1 MKKNIAVLASGKG
14 SNAKNICSF
23 FQNSKDVA
31 IKLICSNK
39 KNSPLFPFSK
49 ENSIGFYYLDTSVS
63 NFFDDFI
70 HHLGL
75 LNIDFIVLSGFLL
88 KIPKNLI
95 ELYENKIINIHPSLL
110 PKYGGKGMYGNN
122 IHSLVVKN
130 KEKYSGITIHFVNEE
145 YDSGA
150 IIFQYKYELKKSE
163 TAESL
168 SNEIQ
173 KIEHAFFPKI
183 ILDTIKKTEWE

>member
-23 FQNSKDVA
+23 FQNSKEVA
-31 IKLICSNK
+31 VRLICSNK
-39 KNSPLFPFSK
+39 KDSPLFSFSK
-49 ENSIGFYYLDTSVS
+49 ENNINFYYLDTSVS
-63 NFFDDFI
+63 SFFDDFI
-70 HHLGL
+70 QHLQL
-75 LNIDFIVLSGFLL
+75 MNIDFIVLSGFLL
-88 KIPKNLI
+88 KIPKNLV
-95 ELYENKIINIHPSLL
+95 ELYKNKIINIHPSLL
-110 PKYGGKGMYGNN
+110 PKYGGKGMYGHNVHN
-122 IHSLVVKN
+122 LVVDN

-150 IIFQYKYELKKSE
+150 IIFQHKYELKNSE

-168 SNEIQ
+168 ADEIQ

-183 ILDTIKKTEWE
+183 ILDTIKKTAWE

>member
-14 SNAKNICSF
+14 SNAINIHSF
-23 FQNSKDVA
+23 FQNSEEVA

-39 KNSPLFPFSK
+39 RNSPLYAFSK
-49 ENSIGFYYLDTSVS
+49 ENNIRFYYLDTSFS

-70 HHLGL
+70 QHLQL
-75 LNIDFIVLSGFLL
+75 INIDFIVLSGFLL
-88 KIPKNLI
+88 KIPKNLV
-95 ELYENKIINIHPSLL
+95 ELYKNKIINIHPSLL
-110 PKYGGKGMYGNN
+110 PKYGGKGMYGHN
-122 IHSLVVKN
+122 IHNLVVKN

-150 IIFQYKYELKKSE
+150 IIFQHKYELKKSE

-168 SNEIQ
+168 SDEIQ
-173 KIEHAFFPKI
+173 KIEHNFFPKI
-183 ILDTIKKTEWE
+183 ILETVKKTAWE

>member
-1 MKKNIAVLASGKG
+1 MKKKIAVLASGKG

-23 FQNSKDVA
+23 FQNSKEVA

-39 KNSPLFPFSK
+39 KNSPLFRFSK
-49 ENSIGFYYLDTSVS
+49 EKSIGFYYLDTSVS

-88 KIPKNLI
+88 KIPKNLV
-95 ELYENKIINIHPSLL
+95 ELYKNKIINIHPSLL
-110 PKYGGKGMYGNN
+110 PKYGGKGMYGHN
-122 IHSLVVKN
+122 IHNLVVKN

-150 IIFQYKYELKKSE
+150 IIFQHKYELKNSE

-183 ILDTIKKTEWE
+183 ILDTIKKTAWE

>member
-49 ENSIGFYYLDTSVS
+49 ENGISFYYLDTSVS

-70 HHLGL
+70 HHLG
-75 LNIDFIVLSGFLL
+75 
-88 KIPKNLI
+88 
-95 ELYENKIINIHPSLL
+95 
-110 PKYGGKGMYGNN
+110 
-122 IHSLVVKN
+122 
-130 KEKYSGITIHFVNEE
+130 
-145 YDSGA
+145 
-150 IIFQYKYELKKSE
+150 
-163 TAESL
+163 
-168 SNEIQ
+168 
-173 KIEHAFFPKI
+173 
-183 ILDTIKKTEWE
+183 

>member
-1 MKKNIAVLASGKG
+1 MLKCYYALGGINYKNGVISICPRQSDQLVYAHETILPSEIFNHSNVKKTR
-14 SNAKNICSF
+14 
-23 FQNSKDVA
+23 
-31 IKLICSNK
+31 KL
-39 KNSPLFPFSK
+39 
-49 ENSIGFYYLDTSVS
+49 
-63 NFFDDFI
+63 
-70 HHLGL
+70 
-75 LNIDFIVLSGFLL
+75 
-88 KIPKNLI
+88 
-95 ELYENKIINIHPSLL
+95 LYENKIINIHPSLL
-110 PKYGGKGMYGNN
+110 PKYGGKGMYGIK
-122 IHSLVVKN
+122 IHAKVVKN

-163 TAESL
+163 TVESL

>member
-70 HHLGL
+70 WHLQL
-75 LNIDFIVLSGFLL
+75 MNIDFIVLSGFLL

-122 IHSLVVKN
+122 IHSQVVKN

-163 TAESL
+163 TVESL